1 MLSLVRIIFTLVK
14 YKIDV
19 KEIKTRGICSKIQRA
34 ERRGSMQNM
43 VFRRGKSSFLSF
55 FSEKVLFLSVS
66 FLILFADFLIVSAGA
81 IRMFADCLIVS
92 SNILIGWGGRVGQV

>member
-81 IRMFADCLIVS
+81 IRMSADRLIVFTDS
-92 SNILIGWGGRVGQV
+92 LIGQVGRVGLV